1 MDFKQK
7 YLKYKNKC
15 ITFNKNIIIGGNL
28 DIFLGFI
35 GNKHKVY
42 EVENDITI
50 EKLKEKF
57 IENEHLQEKTN
68 NINKNSLIFRDHL
81 KHINLKNNLSLSD
94 YDIKTGDIIDVE
106 YIPKVI
112 NHINLESFITY
123 LKENYIEGQQI
134 ILSLFSK
141 NLLTHPEDL
150 NIEIDQQVKIN
161 KIKPESSEIILI
173 LIDFEF
179 FEIEKDNELGQIYN
193 LVDLINEPL
202 NNEYIRK
209 YIKPKD
215 TKFIINKS
223 NPIIER
229 YSKYFEY
236 CNSKDYFV
244 DKKITWY
251 ILKYTMA
258 NKNIIMFGKE
268 IPEDVTTSILKN
280 DMQDKIEVLGYSE

>member
-15 ITFNKNIIIGGNL
+15 ITFNKNIMNGGKL

-35 GNKHKVY
+35 GNEHKVY
-42 EVENDITI
+42 KVENDITI
-50 EKLKEKF
+50 EKLKEQF
-57 IENEHLQEKTN
+57 IENEHLQEKN
-68 NINKNSLIFRDHL
+68 DNIDKNSLIFKNRL
-81 KHINLKNNLSLSD
+81 KHNILQNDLSLFD
-94 YDIKTGDIIDVE
+94 YNIENGNTIDAE

-112 NHINLESFITY
+112 NNINLNSFIGY

-141 NLLTHPEDL
+141 NLLAHQENTD
-150 NIEIDQQVKIN
+150 IEINQQIKID
-161 KIKPESSEIILI
+161 KIRPESSEIIII
-173 LIDFEF
+173 LIDYDF
-179 FEIEKDNELGQIYN
+179 FEIKRDNEIGQIYN
-193 LVDLINEPL
+193 LVNLLEEPVH
-202 NNEYIRK
+202 NEYIRK
-209 YIKPKD
+209 YIKPENKE
-215 TKFIINKS
+215 FSINKS

-229 YSKYFEY
+229 YRKYFEY
-236 CNSKDYFV
+236 CNTKDYFI

-258 NKNIIMFGKE
+258 GKNTNIFGKE
-268 IPEDVTTSILKN
+268 MPEDVATSIIIN

>member
-1 MDFKQK
+1 MNFKQK

-15 ITFNKNIIIGGNL
+15 ITFNENIMNGGKL

-35 GNKHKVY
+35 GNEHKVY

-57 IENEHLQEKTN
+57 IENEHLREKID
-68 NINKNSLIFRDHL
+68 NINKNSLIFKDHL
-81 KHINLKNNLSLSD
+81 KPINLENNLSLSD
-94 YDIKTGDIIDVE
+94 YGIKNGNTINAE

-112 NHINLESFITY
+112 NHINLEFFIGY
-123 LKENYIEGQQI
+123 LKKNYIEGQQI

-141 NLLTHPEDL
+141 NLLAHPENTD
-150 NIEIDQQVKIN
+150 IEINQQVKID
-161 KIKPESSEIILI
+161 KIRPESSEIILI
-173 LIDFEF
+173 LIDFDF
-179 FEIEKDNELGQIYN
+179 FKIERYNEMAQIYN
-193 LVDLINEPL
+193 LVNLIEEPQH
-202 NNEYIRK
+202 NEYIRK

-229 YSKYFEY
+229 YIKYFEY
-236 CNSKDYFV
+236 CNSKDYFI
-244 DKKITWY
+244 DKKITWH
-251 ILKYTMA
+251 ILKYTMSG
-258 NKNIIMFGKE
+258 KNTNIFGKE
-268 IPEDVTTSILKN
+268 MPEDVAISITRN